1 MYEYQNWMTTKEKS
15 YLLFT
20 ISKLELQ
27 TKLDTISCYEQSKVI
42 LISQW
47 YSWMENILVDHFS
60 YMK

>member
-27 TKLDTISCYEQSKVI
+27 TKLDTIFLLWAVKSNTHQSMV
-42 LISQW
+42 S
-47 YSWMENILVDHFS
+47 
-60 YMK
+60 

>member
-47 YSWMENILVDHFS
+47 YSWMENILVDYFS
-60 YMK
+60 

>member
-47 YSWMENILVDHFS
+47 YSWMENILVDFFS
-60 YMK
+60 